1 MTSKTPNQIQGATS
15 FQMAIDEKLRTPLYY
30 QIYVLI
36 RDKILSGDYT
46 NGTLIPTE
54 KQLEQTFNVSRIT
67 VKRALD
73 ELAKEGL
80 VSRQRGRGTI
90 VTFSAPVSSTLG
102 NMDGLLEDLL
112 NIVQETK
119 VHILEFDYVTAPP
132 HVTDALELA
141 PDAKVQHAVRTR
153 YKGDTPFSYVIT
165 YLPEEIGRSF
175 QRADLKDQPILA
187 LIEKTGVTVA
197 RARQTVTATLADGT
211 TGSALNIGIG
221 SPLLKVSRIVYDDND
236 RPVEYIIIYYWPG
249 LYRINMELSRMQD
262 ADNGG
267 NFWGM
272 NMK

>member
-1 MTSKTPNQIQGATS
+1 MVNITPDAAS
-15 FQMAIDEKLRTPLYY
+15 FKMAIDEKLRTPLYY

-36 RDKILSGDYT
+36 RDKILSGNYP
-46 NGTLIPTE
+46 NGSLIPTE

-80 VSRQRGRGTI
+80 VSRQRGRGTM
-90 VTFSAPVSSTLG
+90 VTFSAPVSSSLG
-102 NMDGLLEDLL
+102 NMDGLLEDML

-119 VHILEFDYVTAPP
+119 VHILEFDYVTAAP
-132 HVTDALELA
+132 HVTDALQLP
-141 PDAKVQHAVRTR
+141 PDAIVQHAVRTR
-153 YKGDTPFSYVIT
+153 RKDDTPFSYVIT
-165 YLPEEIGRSF
+165 YVPEDIGRSF
-175 QRADLKDQPILA
+175 KKSDLKHHPILA
-187 LIEKTGVTVA
+187 MIEKAGVNIA

-211 TGSALNIGIG
+211 TGPALDIGIG

-262 ADNGG
+262 DGS
-267 NFWGM
+267 NFWAM

>member
-1 MTSKTPNQIQGATS
+1 MVNITPDAAS
-15 FQMAIDEKLRTPLYY
+15 FKMAIDEKLRTPLYY

-36 RDKILSGDYT
+36 RDKILSGNYP
-46 NGTLIPTE
+46 NGSLIPTE

-80 VSRQRGRGTI
+80 VSRQRGRGTM
-90 VTFSAPVSSTLG
+90 VTFSAPVSSSLG
-102 NMDGLLEDLL
+102 NMDGLLEDML

-119 VHILEFDYVTAPP
+119 VHILEFDYVTAAP
-132 HVTDALELA
+132 HVTDALQLP
-141 PDAKVQHAVRTR
+141 PDAIVQHAVRTR
-153 YKGDTPFSYVIT
+153 RKDDTPFSYVIT
-165 YLPEEIGRSF
+165 YVPKDIGRSF
-175 QRADLKDQPILA
+175 KKSDLKHHPILA
-187 LIEKTGVTVA
+187 MIEKAGVNIA

-211 TGSALNIGIG
+211 TGPALDIGIG

-262 ADNGG
+262 DGS
-267 NFWGM
+267 NFWAM